1 MSTYR
6 ALKSFVGVVNMRKG
20 DIKELDKDLAQKLI
34 EGGLVEA
41 LETNNEPE
49 TKQKRTRAKK
59 EV

>member
-1 MSTYR
+1 MSNYR

-34 EGGLVEA
+34 EGGLVE
-41 LETNNEPE
+41 EVFNDPE

>member
-1 MSTYR
+1 MSNYR

-34 EGGLVEA
+34 EGGLVE
-41 LETNNEPE
+41 EISNEPE

>member
-6 ALKSFVGVVNMRKG
+6 ALKSFISVVNMRKG
-20 DIKELDKDLAQKLI
+20 DIKELDKDLAKKLI
-34 EGGLVEA
+34 EGGLVE
-41 LETNNEPE
+41 EISNEPE

>member
-1 MSTYR
+1 MSNYR

-41 LETNNEPE
+41 LETNEPE

>member
-41 LETNNEPE
+41 LETNEPG